1 MNRDLHT
8 QEPPATSEAFI
19 DPKEAKL
26 HPARPDKTVVVGS
39 DVLYAL
45 PKGSKNPGE
54 LRPAKVVRV
63 WSQTCVNLMVFTD
76 GSNDGLSDCYRV
88 TSALYG
94 EGYDTWQWPLDTAP
108 TER

>member
-1 MNRDLHT
+1 
-8 QEPPATSEAFI
+8 
-19 DPKEAKL
+19 
-26 HPARPDKTVVVGS
+26 
-39 DVLYAL
+39 
-45 PKGSKNPGE
+45 
-54 LRPAKVVRV
+54 
-63 WSQTCVNLMVFTD
+63 MVFTD